1 MDDCR
6 GRVLVV
12 DDSET
17 IRRLIGMNLEMEG
30 FDVVTA
36 VDGEEALERVREV
49 APDAMTIDVAMPRRD
64 GYDTVRTIRADPMTK
79 YLKIIMVS
87 ACAQADDVRRGLE
100 AGADVYL
107 TKPFDPDELVRTV
120 RDLITPA
127 VT

>member
-1 MDDCR
+1 MDGCR

-17 IRRLIGMNLEMEG
+17 IRRLIGMNLELEG

-36 VDGEEALERVREV
+36 ADGEEALERVREV

-64 GYDTVRTIRADPMTK
+64 GYDTVRTMRADPETRD
-79 YLKIIMVS
+79 LKIVMVS
-87 ACAQADDVRRGLE
+87 ACAQDEDIRRGLE